1 MGDLSAPLMVLS
13 PRLTSLGR
21 EAMQL
26 SAIP

>member
-1 MGDLSAPLMVLS
+1 MGDLSARLTVPS

-26 SAIP
+26 SAIA